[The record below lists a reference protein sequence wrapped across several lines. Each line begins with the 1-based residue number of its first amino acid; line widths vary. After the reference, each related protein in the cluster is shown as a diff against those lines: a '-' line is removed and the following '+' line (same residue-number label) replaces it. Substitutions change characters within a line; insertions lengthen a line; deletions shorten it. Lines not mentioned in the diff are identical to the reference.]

1 MDPLNQQV
9 PPVAP
14 VTPVAP
20 VSPGMTPAPEHK
32 KVGPIVAVLVIVI
45 VLVIG
50 AIYLFASNMNRATPA
65 SYTDQNSVSQ
75 LENRTN
81 SQVDTTPTQ
90 SPEKS
95 VAPVTNTSN
104 DTASLE
110 ADLSAS
116 TDGLDSQDF

>member
-14 VTPVAP
+14 TTPP
-20 VSPGMTPAPEHK
+20 VSPIMTPAPEHK
-32 KVGPIVAVLVIVI
+32 KIGPIVAVLVIVI

-50 AIYLFASNMNRATPA
+50 AIYLFASNMNRATPTNYID
-65 SYTDQNSVSQ
+65 SGITQQQDTSTNTSDSV
-75 LENRTN
+75 
-81 SQVDTTPTQ
+81 TPA
-90 SPEKS
+90 PAEPRS

-110 ADLSAS
+110 ADLDAS
-116 TDGLDSQDF
+116 TNGLDSQDF